1 MFEEP
6 KKDEQETKK
15 MRELIGAATLV
26 IILVLLVFYF
36 TAERGALGP
45 MGAASP
51 AAPCVPDPV
60 NDLTVVNAKMD
71 KDRTGTTAVW
81 IVHLRN
87 KSSGCAYSSVGY
99 ETTYIRAD
107 DSVVAVNLG
116 TLPGTIA
123 PGEEKGYP
131 EFRDILFPTGTVWFR
146 FKITG
151 AKVAAP

>member
-1 MFEEP
+1 MFEAP

-15 MRELIGAATLV
+15 MRLLISAASVV
-26 IILVLLVFYF
+26 IILVLVVFYF
-36 TAERGALGP
+36 TSQRGALGP
-45 MGAASP
+45 MGSATP
-51 AAPCVPDPV
+51 AAPCAPDPV
-60 NDLTVVNAKMD
+60 NDLTVVDAKMD
-71 KDRTGTTAVW
+71 KDRSGTTALWV
-81 IVHLRN
+81 VHLRN

-107 DSVVAVNLG
+107 DTVVAVNKG
-116 TLPGTIA
+116 TLPGTIE

-151 AKVAAP
+151 AKVATP

>member
-1 MFEEP
+1 MFEET

-15 MRELIGAATLV
+15 MREIIGAATLV

-36 TAERGALGP
+36 TGERGALGP
-45 MGAASP
+45 MGSAAP
-51 AAPCVPDPV
+51 AAPCVPGPV

-71 KDRTGTTAVW
+71 KDRTGTTALW
-81 IVHLRN
+81 IVRLRN

-151 AKVAAP
+151 AKVATP

>member
-15 MRELIGAATLV
+15 MREIIGAATLV

-45 MGAASP
+45 MGSAAP

-71 KDRTGTTAVW
+71 KDRTGTTALW
-81 IVHLRN
+81 IVRLRN
-87 KSSGCAYSSVGY
+87 KSSGCAYTAVGY

-123 PGEEKGYP
+123 PGEEQGYP

-151 AKVAAP
+151 AKVATP

>member
-1 MFEEP
+1 MFEVP
-6 KKDEQETKK
+6 KDEQETKK

-26 IILVLLVFYF
+26 VILVVVVFYF
-36 TAERGALGP
+36 FSQRGAQGP
-45 MGAASP
+45 MGSATP
-51 AAPCVPDPV
+51 AAPCAPDPI

-87 KSSGCAYSSVGY
+87 KSSGCTYTSVEY

-107 DSVVAVNLG
+107 DSIVAVNKG
-116 TLPGTIA
+116 TLPGSIA

-151 AKVAAP
+151 AKVASP

>member
-15 MRELIGAATLV
+15 MRELIGAVTLV
-26 IILVLLVFYF
+26 IILVVVIFYF
-36 TAERGALGP
+36 TSQRGAVGP
-45 MGAASP
+45 VASATP
-51 AAPCVPDPV
+51 AVACAPDPV
-60 NDLTVVNAKMD
+60 SDLTVVDAKMD

-81 IVHLRN
+81 IVELRN
-87 KSSGCAYSSVGY
+87 KSAGCAYTSIEY

-107 DSVVAVNLG
+107 DSVVAVNKG
-116 TLPGTIA
+116 TLPGRIA

-131 EFRDILFPTGTVWFR
+131 EFRDILFPTGAVWFR

-151 AKVAAP
+151 AKVATP

>member
-15 MRELIGAATLV
+15 MRELIGAATLA
-26 IILVLLVFYF
+26 IILVVVVFYF
-36 TAERGALGP
+36 TSQRGAQGP
-45 MGAASP
+45 MVSATP
-51 AAPCVPDPV
+51 AAPCAPDPV
-60 NDLTVVNAKMD
+60 NDLTVVDAKMD

-81 IVHLRN
+81 IVRLRN
-87 KSSGCAYSSVGY
+87 KSGGCAYSSVAY

-107 DSVVAVNLG
+107 DSIVAVNKG

-123 PGEEKGYP
+123 PGKEKGYP

-151 AKVAAP
+151 AKVATP